1 MIEVVFNESAGG
13 SLKVA
18 QHYGKGKYRGV
29 STVFIG
35 HSDGRQATKEEIE
48 KAKQEFERKEREAWE
63 KAVPLGGSPADV
75 FCLALVLSIGDISE
89 DIPGNKRQT
98 VLEKLYVR
106 CFPDFE
112 KEHVQEMIDKTKDS
126 LNVIS
131 GRLAEGEPVRI
142 WYSNNPDELCGMYW
156 FMNWLRNFY
165 KETTPKVYVV
175 KLPEYEEREDNAVLQ
190 KNSWGDVS
198 AEEWSKYVS
207 LQKEVTESVVKM
219 YAIQWKELQK
229 ENAMLR
235 AELNGSL
242 ASVSENIYDYYI
254 SREIDACENI
264 FNAARLIGKILG
276 KYRLGISDSL
286 IHLRI
291 EEMIADGKLEVVTEA
306 EKDMPVYRR
315 MLKRVK

>member
-29 STVFIG
+29 STVLIG

-63 KAVPLGGSPADV
+63 RAVPLGGSPADV
-75 FCLALVLSIGDISE
+75 FCFALALSIGDISE
-89 DIPGNKRQT
+89 DIPGDKRQT

-112 KEHVQEMIDKTKDS
+112 NEHVQEMIDRVKGS

-131 GRLAEGEPVRI
+131 GRLKEGEPIRI

-156 FMNWLRNFY
+156 LMNWLRQFY
-165 KETTPKVYVV
+165 KDMNPTIYVV
-175 KLPEYEEREDNAVLQ
+175 KLPEYEEKDEGTILQ
-190 KNSWGDVS
+190 SGSWRNIS
-198 AEEWSKYVS
+198 AEEWSQYVS
-207 LQKEVTESVVKM
+207 LQEQVSETYVRM
-219 YAIQWKELQK
+219 CAIQWKELQQ

-235 AELNGSL
+235 AELNGRL
-242 ASVSENIYDYYI
+242 ASVPENIYDYYI
-254 SREIDACENI
+254 LREIVAGEVI
-264 FNAARLIGKILG
+264 FNEARLIGKVLG
-276 KYRLGISDSL
+276 KYRLEISDSL

-291 EEMIADGKLEVVTEA
+291 EKMIEDGKLEVVMQA

-315 MLKRVK
+315 MLKRV